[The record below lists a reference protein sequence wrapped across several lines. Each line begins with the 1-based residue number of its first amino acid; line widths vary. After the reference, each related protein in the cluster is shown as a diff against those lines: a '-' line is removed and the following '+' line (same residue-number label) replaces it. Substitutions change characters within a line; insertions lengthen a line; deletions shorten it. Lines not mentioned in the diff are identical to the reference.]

1 MVVGD
6 NLIPVQGPARW
17 PCFDRAWRQITK

>member
-6 NLIPVQGPARW
+6 NLIPVQGPARRLG
-17 PCFDRAWRQITK
+17 PGPVGAI